1 MLEREALELEGKQM
15 LQQIAARREQE
26 KADAIQKR
34 IEGKKLLDQVLKA
47 NEAAIKARG
56 DAKKF
61 EIEENERI
69 QEYMREQERKAKKRE
84 EEEAERKRRIEED
97 TIRVRNAQAKAQEA
111 RTRGR
116 PARASSKLDCE
127 RDGKWPYGNRD

>member
-1 MLEREALELEGKQM
+1 MKEDAKIIIAQKAAKEKRKVLEREALELEGKQI

-26 KADAIQKR
+26 KKDAIR
-34 IEGKKLLDQVLKA
+34 NRVEGKVLLDQVLKA
-47 NEAAIKARG
+47 NEAAIRARG

-84 EEEAERKRRIEED
+84 EEEEAERKKRIEED
-97 TIRVRNAQAKAQEA
+97 TIRVRNAQAKLLNE
-111 RTRGR
+111 
-116 PARASSKLDCE
+116 
-127 RDGKWPYGNRD
+127 NI